1 VSTDNRKGEM
11 TMNKKILGVAFLI
24 TSLTITSAFAL
35 ADNQTQEENQDYD
48 QEYSQDMDMDMDD
61 EFSIDD
67 LLKELSEEGIELSK
81 EDQDKLTDLYKKITA
96 LEEKEDFDGADKLWD
111 QAFTIIDGYYD
122 IEDFSLEDMIRD
134 LKEEGIELSKEDQ
147 DKLTDLYKEITALEE
162 KEDFDGA
169 DKLWD
174 QAFTIIDGYYD
185 FEDFSPEDMISDL
198 KEEGIELSKED
209 QDKLTDLYK
218 EITALE
224 EKEDF
229 DGADKLWDQAFT
241 IIDGYYDFED
251 FSLEDMISDLKE
263 EGIELSKKDQDKL
276 TDLYKEITALE
287 EKEDFDVADKLWEQV
302 DQLMAQ
308 YLPEEAFSPEDL
320 IQELKEEGYNLSPQ
334 DQADLVDKYKQIQA
348 LEEKE
353 DYEAADKLWDD
364 FWSSLEMQETE

>member
-1 VSTDNRKGEM
+1 
-11 TMNKKILGVAFLI
+11 MNKKILGVAFLI

-122 IEDFSLEDMIRD
+122 IEDFSLEDMIR
-134 LKEEGIELSKEDQ
+134 
-147 DKLTDLYKEITALEE
+147 
-162 KEDFDGA
+162 
-169 DKLWD
+169 
-174 QAFTIIDGYYD
+174 
-185 FEDFSPEDMISDL
+185 DL